1 VADAATLRAFVAL
14 EVGAELHAAL
24 AELLAGPVAGF
35 RGLKRVRPEG
45 LHLTLRFFGETRA
58 DQVEPLAAALA
69 PAAAACP
76 AAAAAATG
84 LGVFPGRG
92 APRVLWIGLDLPAPV
107 LALQAACERAARGAG
122 FAPER
127 RPFAPHVT
135 LGRWR
140 EHAPSPRLPVVS
152 LPPARL
158 SELVLFR
165 SDLEAG
171 GARYTAL
178 QRLPLGAAP
187 PPGPASPRYTPAA
200 SS

>member
-1 VADAATLRAFVAL
+1 MADATMLRAFAAL
-14 EVGAELHAAL
+14 EVGADLRAAL
-24 AELLAGPVAGF
+24 VELLAGPVAGF
-35 RGLKRVRPEG
+35 RGLRRVRPEG
-45 LHLTLRFFGETRA
+45 LHLTLRFFGATRA
-58 DQVEPLAAALA
+58 DQVEDLAAALA
-69 PAAAACP
+69 PAVAACP

-92 APRVLWIGLDLPAPV
+92 APRVLWVGLDLPEPV
-107 LALQAACERAARGAG
+107 RTLQAACERAARAAG

-165 SDLEAG
+165 SDLEPG

-178 QRLPLGAAP
+178 RRLPLGGTP
-187 PPGPASPRYTPAA
+187 PRGPAGPRYTPAA
-200 SS
+200 P